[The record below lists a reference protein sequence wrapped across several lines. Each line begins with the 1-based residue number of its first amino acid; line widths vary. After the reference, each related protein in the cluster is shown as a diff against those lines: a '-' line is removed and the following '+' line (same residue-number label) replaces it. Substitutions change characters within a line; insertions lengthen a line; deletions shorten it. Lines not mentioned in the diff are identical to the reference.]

1 MIEELSQKIDNMPNE
16 IFNFEKNQ
24 QEGGEQSNQQ
34 GSSPQQK

>member
-24 QEGGEQSNQQ
+24 QEGSGQSNQQ
-34 GSSPQQK
+34 GTSTQQK